1 MDAVISRRC
10 RRAVV
15 GAVVNTVV
23 FHNTVSTEEA
33 GQVLRCE
40 PQVDPYAKVNGGGDH
55 LAVNGGAARFSRIAV
70 DVSYEDRS
78 RCPQLHDA
86 VAVMFRDRGAS
97 QPAERAADM
106 EDEPAVLPPRLI
118 SGDEDN
124 VDVMGR
130 ASLVSVVGKRGRI
143 FSEMLVE
150 DTEDP
155 WELQRLHDAW
165 LAREFFHAKKQ
176 YPLYGPRV
184 CLDCGKRMDY
194 YSVSKHR
201 RFYCKSRPPVARD
214 SIQPRGVRKCA
225 VEIRNQWEKENKEH
239 INRSPRSGGKAHR
252 RRAAREAVVQVPC
265 GDSLGTN

>member
-1 MDAVISRRC
+1 MDAAISC
-10 RRAVV
+10 CYIRRAVDSV
-15 GAVVNTVV
+15 HIVAGDLHIV
-23 FHNTVSTEEA
+23 VSTEEA
-33 GQVLRCE
+33 GQALQRE
-40 PQVDPYAKVNGGGDH
+40 TPVDPLSAVIRGDE
-55 LAVNGGAARFSRIAV
+55 LAVNGGAARFSRIVV
-70 DVSYEDRS
+70 DMSFKDRS
-78 RCPQLHDA
+78 MCPQLHDA
-86 VAVMFRDRGAS
+86 VAVMFSDRGAS

-143 FSEMLVE
+143 FSEMQVE

-165 LAREFFHAKKQ
+165 LAKEFFHAKKQ

-194 YSVSKHR
+194 YSMSKHR

-214 SIQPRGVRKCA
+214 SIQPRGVRKRA
-225 VEIRNQWEKENKEH
+225 VEIRNQWKKENKEC
-239 INRSPRSGGKAHR
+239 INRSPRSGGKNHR
-252 RRAAREAVVQVPC
+252 RRAAREAVEQVPC
-265 GDSLGTN
+265 GESLGIN

>member
-1 MDAVISRRC
+1 MDAAISRRY
-10 RRAVV
+10 RRAVGSD
-15 GAVVNTVV
+15 GASQSPVHIVAGNL
-23 FHNTVSTEEA
+23 HNTVSTEEA

-55 LAVNGGAARFSRIAV
+55 LAVNG
-70 DVSYEDRS
+70 
-78 RCPQLHDA
+78 
-86 VAVMFRDRGAS
+86 RDRGAS
-97 QPAERAADM
+97 QPAEGAADM

-194 YSVSKHR
+194 YSMSKHR

-214 SIQPRGVRKCA
+214 SIQPRGVRKRA
-225 VEIRNQWEKENKEH
+225 VEIRNQWKKENKER
-239 INRSPRSGGKAHR
+239 INRSPRSGGKNHR

-265 GDSLGTN
+265 GESLGIN